1 MVGGSV
7 VVVGV
12 SVGRDRR
19 VPVSSTPEV
28 TASVTTMDVLITQDS
43 YVEVCDCN
51 R

>member
-19 VPVSSTPEV
+19 VPVSSTLEV
-28 TASVTTMDVLITQDS
+28 TASVTTMDVPITQDS
-43 YVEVCDCN
+43 YVEVCD
-51 R
+51 RK